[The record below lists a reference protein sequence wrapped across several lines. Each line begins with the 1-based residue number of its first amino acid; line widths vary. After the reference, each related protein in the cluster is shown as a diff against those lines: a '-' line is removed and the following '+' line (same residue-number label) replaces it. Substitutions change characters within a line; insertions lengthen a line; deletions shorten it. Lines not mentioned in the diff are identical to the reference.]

1 MEVSEKFVIRLLI
14 GKHTYPITVRRDQE
28 EIYRRAAREINEKLG
43 RYEQAYPNLGAE
55 RYTSAVLLDFA
66 VRVLQAEK
74 ETDSSPFVDM
84 ARGLTQ
90 EIDELLGLAPESSPE
105 KKKKEEKNCPT
116 PIYIIRCEPL

>member
-1 MEVSEKFVIRLLI
+1 MEVSEKFVIRLLL

-90 EIDELLGLAPESSPE
+90 EIDELLGLAPESAPE
-105 KKKKEEKNCPT
+105 KKK
-116 PIYIIRCEPL
+116 

>member
-55 RYTSAVLLDFA
+55 
-66 VRVLQAEK
+66 Q
-74 ETDSSPFVDM
+74 
-84 ARGLTQ
+84 
-90 EIDELLGLAPESSPE
+90 
-105 KKKKEEKNCPT
+105 KKKRIPRHSWTWREG
-116 PIYIIRCEPL
+116 